1 MAWINGVNSRTYKA
15 AKEPTFAA
23 EGDLFI
29 YFHVLG
35 PQTPMFDFSTKEK
48 PDHSWVLSSLLA

>member
-1 MAWINGVNSRTYKA
+1 MAQINGVNSHTYKA
-15 AKEPTFAA
+15 AKEPTLAA

-35 PQTPMFDFSTKEK
+35 PHTPMFDFSTKEK
-48 PDHSWVLSSLLA
+48 PDHTRVLSSLLT

>member
-1 MAWINGVNSRTYKA
+1 MGWTVSHTYKA

-48 PDHSWVLSSLLA
+48 PDRSWVLSSLLT